1 MATATKKAGTAKSKN
16 INKQGQ
22 NDTTT
27 PKAKKAAKN
36 NDAKVL
42 IKPEGAIG
50 DGGLL
55 DHDAT
60 QKTAKSIKP
69 EEPKKAARKNGK
81 AATNAAARAKDYAGL
96 DTQTLVGL
104 YRTIYTSRR
113 VDDKEIQ
120 LKGQNKIFFQISG
133 AGHEAMLVG
142 AGLALKAGY
151 DWFFPYYRDRALLL
165 PLGMT
170 PLEMLFSSVGA
181 EADPNSHGRQMPSHW
196 GHVKLNVPSQSSC
209 TGTQALHAVGAAEAS
224 YRASLVKELQDKI
237 TGFKGDEVVYM
248 SVGDGTTSEG
258 EWWEALNT
266 ACNLKLPVIFVVE
279 DNGYAISVP
288 VEVNTAGGDISR
300 LVAGFPNLYIQKCD
314 GTNPIESYETFKR
327 AAEYCRARKGP
338 AFVHAKV
345 IRPYSHSLSDD
356 EKSYRPDEER
366 EREAAIDPVKTF
378 AEFLM
383 TEGIASAEDLEKL
396 RKEVDAEINE
406 ATDVALATPQPAPE
420 SALRNVF
427 SPDIDPTSKDFDTE
441 EGAELSGNAGTMV
454 DLINR
459 CLHEEM
465 ERDERIVIFGEDVA
479 DASREEYLERVKGKG
494 GVFKVTANLQR
505 KFGSARVF
513 NSPLAEA
520 NIIGRAVGMS
530 IRGLKPVVEI
540 QFFDYIFPAFHQI
553 RNEVAVTRWR
563 SDGDTKCPM
572 VMRVPVGGY
581 LKGGAVYHSQS
592 GTTLFAH
599 TPGLLIAYPSNALD
613 ANGLLRTS
621 IRCDDPVLFLEHK
634 HLYRQIYNKSQY
646 PSSEFLIPFGKA
658 KVVREGSDVTI
669 ITYGALVQR
678 SLEAAKRLEKQ
689 GVSVELIDLRTLV
702 PYDWERVAESV
713 RKTSR
718 AIVAHEDSVSYGYGA
733 EIAARISDEL
743 FEYLDAP
750 VRRVGATDTF
760 VAYAP
765 QVEDFILPQIEDVEK
780 AVQEL
785 MKY

>member
-1 MATATKKAGTAKSKN
+1 VATATKKAGKTAKTNGS
-16 INKQGQ
+16 NKKEIKG
-22 NDTTT
+22 TSHTKMT
-27 PKAKKAAKN
+27 ASAKDN
-36 NDAKVL
+36 NAKVL
-42 IKPEGAIG
+42 IKPEGSIG
-50 DGGLL
+50 DGEL
-55 DHDAT
+55 DHDTA
-60 QKTAKSIKP
+60 QKTAKAV
-69 EEPKKAARKNGK
+69 EPKKPRNAVQKQSAAQVTKNK
-81 AATNAAARAKDYAGL
+81 KDYAGL
-96 DTQTLVGL
+96 DAQALIGL
-104 YRTIYTSRR
+104 YRTMYMSRR
-113 VDDKEIQ
+113 IDDKEIQ

-133 AGHEAMLVG
+133 AGHEAV
-142 AGLALKAGY
+142 LAAAALAMKPAY
-151 DWFFPYYRDRALLL
+151 DWFFPYYRDRALMLG
-165 PLGMT
+165 LGMT
-170 PLEMLFSSVGA
+170 AQEMLFSSVGA

-196 GHVKLNVPSQSSC
+196 GHKDLNVPSQSSC

-224 YRASLVKELQDKI
+224 YRASLLKDLQSVV

-258 EWWEALNT
+258 EYWEALNT

-288 VEVNTAGGDISR
+288 VEVGTAGGDISR
-300 LVAGFPNLYIQKCD
+300 LVSGFPNLYMQKCD
-314 GTNPIESYETFKR
+314 GTNALESYETFKK
-327 AAEYCRARKGP
+327 AVAYCRERKGP

-356 EKSYRPDEER
+356 EKNYRPDEER
-366 EREAAIDPVKTF
+366 EADAAIDPIKTF

-383 TEGIASAEDLEKL
+383 TEGIASSEDLDSL
-396 RKEVDAEINE
+396 RKTVDKEVNE
-406 ATDVALATPQPAPE
+406 ASDIAINTPQPAPE
-420 SALRNVF
+420 SALRNVY
-427 SPDIDPTSKDFDTE
+427 SPDVDPTSKDFDTE
-441 EGAELSGNAGTMV
+441 DGAELSGNAGTMV

-465 ERDERIVIFGEDVA
+465 ERDTSIVIFGEDVA
-479 DASREEYLERVKGKG
+479 DVSREEYLEQVKGKG

-520 NIIGRAVGMS
+520 NIVGRAVGMA

-540 QFFDYIFPAFHQI
+540 QFFDYIFPAYHQI

-592 GTTLFAH
+592 GTTIFAH
-599 TPGLLIAYPSNALD
+599 TPGIRIVYPSNALD

-634 HLYRQIYNKSQY
+634 HLYRQVYNKSQY
-646 PSSEFLIPFGKA
+646 PSSEFMIPFGKA
-658 KVVREGSDVTI
+658 RVVREGTDVTI
-669 ITYGALVQR
+669 VTYGALVQR
-678 SLEAAKRLEKQ
+678 SFEAAKRLEKS

-702 PYDWERVAESV
+702 PYDWERIAESV
-713 RKTSR
+713 KKTNR
-718 AIVAHEDSVSYGYGA
+718 VLVAHEDPISYGYGA
-733 EIAARISDEL
+733 EIAARIGDEL

-750 VRRVGATDTF
+750 VKRVGATDTF

-765 QVEDFILPQIEDVEK
+765 QVEDFILPQIDDVEK
-780 AVQEL
+780 AVAEL